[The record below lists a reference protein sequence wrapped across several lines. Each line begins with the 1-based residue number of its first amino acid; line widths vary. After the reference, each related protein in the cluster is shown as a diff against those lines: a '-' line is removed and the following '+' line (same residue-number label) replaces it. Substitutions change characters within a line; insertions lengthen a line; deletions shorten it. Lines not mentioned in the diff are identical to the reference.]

1 MRAFL
6 LALALFLIP
15 ARVSIPYIEARSL
28 AAAPGVLYLG
38 TSAGILYTS
47 HDQGVSWKASTSFG
61 SQYVIDR
68 ILTDGDR
75 IYVAA
80 WNLNNPNVGDFFR
93 SLDSGKTWQ
102 LTLHKSI
109 RGLALSKQTAMAAS
123 VTGVPMPPVEAET
136 LIAGG
141 LDGVYRSLDQGATWN
156 RISTIKNVQ
165 SVAIDPN
172 YPGEIFVGTWHL
184 GYVTHNGGA
193 SWHPISKGLIN
204 DSDFFSIILDKT
216 DPSTVYIGACSGI
229 YKGSDDGEQYK
240 KLKTTK
246 DARRT
251 KVLYQVDKDT
261 IYAGTTDGVFLSTD
275 GGNSWKRQ
283 SLNIVVVNDMI
294 ATTRNHLVVASLK
307 HSVVYSDDG
316 GKTFYVAHFN

>member
-6 LALALFLIP
+6 LALVVFFLVP
-15 ARVSIPYIEARSL
+15 ARVSMPYIEARSL

-47 HDQGVSWKASTSFG
+47 HDQGVSWQAFVSFG
-61 SQYVIDR
+61 NQYVIDR
-68 ILTDGDR
+68 ILTDGGR
-75 IYVAA
+75 IYIAA
-80 WNLNNPNVGDFFR
+80 WDLNNPNVGDFFR
-93 SLDSGKTWQ
+93 SLDEGKTWE

-109 RGLALSKQTAMAAS
+109 RGLALS
-123 VTGVPMPPVEAET
+123 GDT

-141 LDGVYRSLDQGATWN
+141 LDGVYRSTDQGMTWDK
-156 RISTIKNVQ
+156 IFTIKNVQ
-165 SVAIDPN
+165 SVAVDPN
-172 YPGEIFVGTWHL
+172 YPNQIFAGTWHL

-193 SWHPISKGLIN
+193 AWHPIDKGLIN

-240 KLKTTK
+240 KLKTSK

-251 KVLYQVDKDT
+251 KVLFQVDKNT
-261 IYAGTTDGVFLSTD
+261 IYAGTTDGVFLSTN
-275 GGNSWKRQ
+275 GGDSWKRR
-283 SLNIVVVNDMI
+283 SLNVVVVNDMI
-294 ATTRNHLVVASLK
+294 ATDRNHIVVASLK
-307 HSVVYSDDG
+307 HGVVYSNDG
-316 GKTFYVAHFN
+316 GVNFLFAHFN